1 MQHITSL
8 PRELFIGPALRPQ
21 SSAAEPPRHFVTH
34 RLRFN
39 GSKPQGARM
48 PALRSRRSGRFEVV
62 AKALAHGGDDRCAA
76 QELLH
81 HEDM

>member
-1 MQHITSL
+1 
-8 PRELFIGPALRPQ
+8 
-21 SSAAEPPRHFVTH
+21 
-34 RLRFN
+34 LRFN